1 MIKEAKELMVKGKGQ
16 FDAMMKDRKDKIAR
30 KQMNNTAVSADI
42 PADHFKAANALLG
55 KLKQIK
61 MDNRLKEVL
70 RMRLIGP
77 LMTGQERSYLSI
89 ALEIGTREQEIIEME
104 AAGLE
109 ILDGYIQR
117 FSTQEFIDTY
127 NKNKSIKDILKKG

>member
-1 MIKEAKELMVKGKGQ
+1 MVKGKSQ
-16 FDAMMKDRKDKIAR
+16 FDAMMKDRKEKIAR
-30 KQMNNTAVSADI
+30 KQMNNTAISQDI
-42 PADHFKAANALLG
+42 PAEHFKAANALLG
-55 KLKQIK
+55 ILNQIK

-89 ALEIGTREQEIIEME
+89 ALEIGTSEKEIIEME

-117 FSTQEFIDTY
+117 FSTEEFKDRY
-127 NKNKSIKDILKKG
+127 NKDKTIRDILKKG